1 MTREEKKELKKFLNA
16 RKVRNSFAGIFT
28 AGLLMVM
35 AGCGTADETQGG
47 DTQGSGGQEDAPQE
61 EVQEE
66 VVQEE
71 AQKVTVAVVQ
81 DYPPFEYI
89 VDGNL
94 TGFDI
99 DIVEAIAEHQNL
111 EIDWNIM
118 RFDGII
124 PALQANQVDAAVS
137 AITIRED
144 RAEVVDFTQPYFES
158 GLSLV
163 VPVDSEINSI
173 EDLEGATIVAK
184 QGTSGLE
191 KAREFAEEYNGNV
204 TVLQEDATM
213 YMEIVSGNADALI
226 NDYPSVAYKIALDG
240 DDSDIRIVGERLTGE
255 NYGIAISKRA
265 DGLLDKFNAGLDYL
279 FESGKYDE
287 IHSSYFSE

>member
-1 MTREEKKELKKFLNA
+1 
-16 RKVRNSFAGIFT
+16 
-28 AGLLMVM
+28 MVL
-35 AGCGTADETQGG
+35 AAC
-47 DTQGSGGQEDAPQE
+47 SSSEDAQGDGP
-61 EVQEE
+61 
-66 VVQEE
+66 
-71 AQKVTVAVVQ
+71 QKVTVAVVQ

-89 VDGNL
+89 VDGEL

-99 DIVEAIAEHQNL
+99 DIIEAIGEEENL

-137 AITIRED
+137 AITIRDD

-163 VPVDSEINSI
+163 VPVDSDINAI
-173 EDLEGATIVAK
+173 EDLGGATIVAK
-184 QGTSGLE
+184 QGTSSLE
-191 KAREFAEEYNGNV
+191 KAREFAEQYDGDV
-204 TVLQEDATM
+204 KILQEDATM
-213 YMEIVSGNADALI
+213 YMDVISGNSDALI

-240 DDSDIRIVGERLTGE
+240 DDSEIRIVGDRLTGE
-255 NYGIAISKRA
+255 NYGIAVSKGA
-265 DGLLDKFNAGLDYL
+265 EGLLEKFDRGLSTL

-287 IHSSYFSE
+287 IYEQYFAE

>member
-1 MTREEKKELKKFLNA
+1 MKGTHGQKRNVTMKSALMALFMTA
-16 RKVRNSFAGIFT
+16 
-28 AGLLMVM
+28 LLMM
-35 AGCGTADETQGG
+35 LAACGTAEETQGEE
-47 DTQGSGGQEDAPQE
+47 QAGSEAGEETTEQEATEPAEKE
-61 EVQEE
+61 EI
-66 VVQEE
+66 
-71 AQKVTVAVVQ
+71 KVAVVQ

-89 VDGNL
+89 VDGDL

-99 DIVEAIAEHQNL
+99 DIIEAIADLQGL
-111 EIDWNIM
+111 EVSWEIM

-163 VPVDSEINSI
+163 VPVDSEIEGI
-173 EDLEGATIVAK
+173 EDLAGAQLVAK

-191 KAREFAEEYNGNV
+191 KAREFAEEYDGDV

-213 YMEIVSGNADALI
+213 YMEIVSGNADAMI

-240 DDSDIRIVGERLTGE
+240 DDSDVRIVGDRLTGE
-255 NYGIAISKRA
+255 DYGIAVSKGA
-265 DGLLDKFNAGLDYL
+265 DGLLEKMDAGLA
-279 FESGKYDE
+279 EIMENGTYDE
-287 IHSSYFSE
+287 IYDSYFAE

>member
-1 MTREEKKELKKFLNA
+1 MKKLERKRSSKMKKWMG
-16 RKVRNSFAGIFT
+16 GIV
-28 AGLLMVM
+28 ASALLLGM
-35 AGCGTADETQGG
+35 AACGTADETQG
-47 DTQGSGGQEDAPQE
+47 DAGSDGVAQEGLQE
-61 EVQEE
+61 IS
-66 VVQEE
+66 
-71 AQKVTVAVVQ
+71 VAVVQ

-99 DIVEAIAEHQNL
+99 DIIEAIAAEENL
-111 EIDWNIM
+111 KVNWEIM

-144 RAEVVDFTQPYFES
+144 RAEVVDFSQPYFES

-163 VPVDSEINSI
+163 VPVDSDINSI
-173 EDLEGATIVAK
+173 EDLEGAQIVGK

-191 KAREFAEEYNGNV
+191 KAREFAEQYNGDV

-213 YMEIVSGNADALI
+213 YMEILSGNADALV
-226 NDYPSVAYKIALDG
+226 NDYPSVAYKITTDG
-240 DDSDIRIVGERLTGE
+240 DDTQLRIVGERLTGE
-255 NYGIAISKRA
+255 DYGIAVSKGA
-265 DGLLDKFNAGLDYL
+265 DGLLEKMDNGLSTIM
-279 FESGKYDE
+279 ENGKYEE
-287 IHSSYFSE
+287 IYNQYFGE